1 MSPLGVALASAL
13 NTRQGTL
20 FSASPLSD
28 VRVHAD
34 QRDRIPGLL
43 YLVVVLTGMFS
54 IAYAP
59 GQLFGSKD
67 PAVVLGTLRDNLP
80 FLRAA
85 IVTGAIC
92 YVAFLLLP
100 MSLYRSLSPWGR
112 TAAALMVAF
121 VAVSVPISLANL
133 GHRLELLSL
142 AEGRGA
148 FGTWTEVQLQTAVS
162 LAVERYGAGQRT
174 AVIFW
179 GLWLIPFGTLILRSR
194 LLPRALGVLL
204 ILGGVGY
211 PVAILGSIL
220 SPAFS
225 ASSWSSW
232 ITLPATVGELGTCA
246 WLLLR
251 PLPRPA

>member
-1 MSPLGVALASAL
+1 LPTTGQETVSSAI
-13 NTRQGTL
+13 
-20 FSASPLSD
+20 PLSD
-28 VRVHAD
+28 VRVHLD

-59 GQLFGSKD
+59 GQLFASSD
-67 PAVVLGTLRDNLP
+67 PAVVLSTLREDLP
-80 FLRAA
+80 LLRAT

-92 YVAFLLLP
+92 YIAFLLLP
-100 MSLYRSLSPWGR
+100 MSLYRSLSPRGR
-112 TAAALMVAF
+112 NAAVLMVAF

-133 GHRLELLSL
+133 GHRLELLAL
-142 AEGRGA
+142 AEGHGA
-148 FGTWTEVQLQTAVS
+148 FGTWTEAQMHSSVS
-162 LAVERYGAGQRT
+162 LAVHRYGAGQRT

-179 GLWLIPFGTLILRSR
+179 GLWLIPFGMLILRSR

-225 ASSWSSW
+225 ASPWSSW

-251 PLPRPA
+251 PLPKPAS